1 MRDNERTIMA
11 SLQREAERAPLIDA
25 PPPDVVRRVKRRR
38 TARAAA
44 FVVSIGIVVGISAFA
59 LLQLSPLADER
70 STVGNGPSPSSSP
83 EHTGDARDVTVLAS
97 GTDPIVG
104 KWTLQVHIDDQGNS
118 ILQLDDE
125 TGGGGMG
132 SAPIRDQVFGG
143 LSAGGSMIG
152 PDSYSFEVD
161 GVVSARAA
169 RVTLALVDGTEL
181 EAALFRIPARYFGDA
196 KAFVIFGDRALT
208 DHRHPG
214 GTLTA
219 YDEDGAVLDVQ
230 SLSGP
235 DEPAGTSPG
244 VDAVITQLREVRD
257 VLSRSRGVEP
267 FADFDLTKV
276 EARLPEIPLNTSDSV
291 VPEEV
296 SVRIMDVRH
305 AVLVATAPEAPIMC
319 LSIERDLNP
328 DGGWNFYYGLLDAS
342 TFDACRG
349 GWAPYQLPPT

>member
-11 SLQREAERAPLIDA
+11 SLQREAERAPLMDA
-25 PPPDVVRRVKRRR
+25 PPFEVVRRVKRRR
-38 TARAAA
+38 TVRAAA

-70 STVGNGPSPSSSP
+70 STVGNGPSPSSPP

-104 KWTLQVHIDDQGNS
+104 EWALQVHFDDQGNS
-118 ILQLDDE
+118 ILGLYTE
-125 TGGGGMG
+125 TGGGGSG

-143 LSAGGSMIG
+143 LGAGATMIG
-152 PDSYSFEVD
+152 PNEYSFDVE

-169 RVTLALVDGTEL
+169 RVTLTLVDGTEL
-181 EAALFRIPARYFGDA
+181 EAALFRIPARYFGEA
-196 KAFVIFGDRALT
+196 QAYVIFGDRVVS
-208 DHRHPG
+208 DSRHPG
-214 GTLTA
+214 LTLTA
-219 YDEDGAVLDVQ
+219 YDEEGTVLDTQ
-230 SLSGP
+230 SLSGS
-235 DEPAGTSPG
+235 DEPGGTSPE
-244 VDAVITQLREVRD
+244 VDAVITKLREVRD

-305 AVLVATAPEAPIMC
+305 AVLVATAPEAPAMC

-349 GWAPYQLPPT
+349 GWAPYQLPPR